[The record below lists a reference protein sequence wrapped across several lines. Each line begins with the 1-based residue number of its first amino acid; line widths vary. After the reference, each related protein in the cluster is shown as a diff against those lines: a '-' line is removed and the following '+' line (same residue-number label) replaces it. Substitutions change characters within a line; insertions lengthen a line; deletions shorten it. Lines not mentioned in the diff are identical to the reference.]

1 VSVRAFV
8 LAGGKGTRLE
18 SLSSQFGGLPKPLVP
33 VGGRPLLE
41 RQLEWLASHGVRDAV
56 LCTGHGADQ
65 VRKTLGD
72 GTRLGVR
79 LRYSAEDQPLGTAG
93 ALRLA
98 GGHVAGPALV
108 LNGDTLAPCDP
119 WALERSR
126 WESGAL
132 GAVALFRVADA
143 SARGRVERDA
153 DGRIARF
160 IEKDA
165 GHGGPAWV
173 NGGVYAFAP
182 RMWSTIPAAGAV
194 SLEHDVLPRLA
205 AEGRL
210 MGVETEGEFWD
221 IGTPA
226 DWERADR
233 RFAS

>member
-1 VSVRAFV
+1 VRAFV
-8 LAGGKGTRLE
+8 LAGGLGTRLAP
-18 SLSSQFGGLPKPLVP
+18 LGDRFGGVPKPLVP

-41 RQLEWLASHGVRDAV
+41 RQLEWLAGHGVREAV
-56 LCTGHGADQ
+56 LCTGHGGERVLEA
-65 VRKTLGD
+65 LGD
-72 GTRLGVR
+72 GARLGTRLH
-79 LRYSAEDQPLGTAG
+79 YSAEPEPLGTAG

-98 GGHVAGPALV
+98 RGHVRGPALV

-119 WALERSR
+119 WALERAR

-132 GAVALFRVADA
+132 GAVALFHVAEA

-153 DGRIARF
+153 GGRVARF

-165 GHGGPAWV
+165 AHPGPAWV

-182 RMWSTIPAAGAV
+182 AVWSYIPSAGAV
-194 SLEHDVLPRLA
+194 SLERDVLPRIA

-210 MGVETEGEFWD
+210 VGVEAEGEFWD
-221 IGTPA
+221 IGTPE
-226 DWERADR
+226 DWARADR

>member
-1 VSVRAFV
+1 M
-8 LAGGKGTRLE
+8 
-18 SLSSQFGGLPKPLVP
+18 SLSSKFGGLPKSLVP

-41 RQLEWLASHGVRDAV
+41 RQLEWLVGHGVRDSV

-65 VRKTLGD
+65 VRETLGD
-72 GTRLGVR
+72 GARLGTR
-79 LRYSAEDQPLGTAG
+79 LRYSAEAEPLGTAG

-98 GGHVAGPALV
+98 RSHVTGSALV

-119 WALERSR
+119 WALERAR

-143 SARGRVERDA
+143 SSRGRVERDA
-153 DGRIARF
+153 GGRVARF

-165 GHGGPAWV
+165 GHAGPAWV

-182 RMWSTIPAAGAV
+182 RVWSYIPDTGAA
-194 SLEHDVLPRLA
+194 SLEREVLPRLA

-210 MGVETEGEFWD
+210 MGVEAEGEFWD
-221 IGTPA
+221 IGTPE

>member
-1 VSVRAFV
+1 M

-210 MGVETEGEFWD
+210 LGVETEGEFWD

>member
-1 VSVRAFV
+1 MLV
-8 LAGGKGTRLE
+8 GGMGSRLM
-18 SLSSQFGGLPKPLVP
+18 SLSSKFGGLPKPLMP

-41 RQLEWLASHGVRDAV
+41 RQLEWLVGHGVRDSV

-65 VRKTLGD
+65 VRETLGD
-72 GTRLGVR
+72 GARLGTQ
-79 LRYSAEDQPLGTAG
+79 LRYSVEAEPLGTAG

-98 GGHVAGPALV
+98 RSHVTGPALV

-119 WALERSR
+119 WALERTR
-126 WESGAL
+126 WESGTL

-143 SARGRVERDA
+143 STRGRVERDA
-153 DGRIARF
+153 GGRVARF

-165 GHGGPAWV
+165 GHTGPAWV
-173 NGGVYAFAP
+173 NGGLYAFAP
-182 RMWSTIPAAGAV
+182 RVWSYIPETGAA
-194 SLEHDVLPRLA
+194 SLEREVLPRLA

-210 MGVETEGEFWD
+210 MGVEAEGEFWD
-221 IGTPA
+221 IGTPE